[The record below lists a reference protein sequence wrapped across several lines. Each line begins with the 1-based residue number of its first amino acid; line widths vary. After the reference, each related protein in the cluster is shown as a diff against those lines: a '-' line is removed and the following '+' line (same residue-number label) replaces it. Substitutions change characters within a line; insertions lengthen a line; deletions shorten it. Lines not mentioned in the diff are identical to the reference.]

1 MATDSLDF
9 GELRKIGISGQCFE
23 ELIRNLG
30 VKQFNSVGWTGA
42 GPDGG
47 KDAIFSDPLSGDKIK
62 WLVSCKHTTG
72 NVSESDL
79 PANISNKLLQN
90 GCDGFLLAT
99 SSGLTVGAKSMI
111 DGFDGQD
118 IGGYRIRTAIWDRA
132 KLIELLTK
140 PENRDLL
147 LTYFPKTG
155 RALASFDQ
163 LESTNLLEVVKA
175 IAGDKPQLAFE
186 LVSELVRQ
194 FNGKPIAIALTDY
207 ALGFMELSFAEV
219 YGLLYD
225 VATQTKLGVGC
236 VYQINEMVLQKSDE
250 NGFDGALANEF
261 DDNVLLSEAYLENI
275 NIWRTQ
281 DDLHFEGHVSI
292 STNIGLSG
300 IGSVSGLLEET
311 DLILSNI
318 IIDSDSFLRADEQ
331 DKPFDLKLL

>member
-1 MATDSLDF
+1 MVKDSLDF

-30 VKQFNSVGWTGA
+30 VKQFNCVGWTGA

-47 KDAIFSDPLSGDKIK
+47 KDLIFSDSVIGNQTK

-99 SSGLTVGAKSMI
+99 SSGLTVGAKNMI

-118 IGGYRIRTAIWDRA
+118 IGLSKICTAIWDRA

-155 RALASFDQ
+155 RELASFDQ
-163 LESTNLLEVVKA
+163 LESTNLLEIVKA

-186 LVSELVRQ
+186 LVSELIRH

-207 ALGFMELSFAEV
+207 ALGFMELSYCEV

-225 VATQTKLGVGC
+225 VATQTKLSIGC
-236 VYQINEMVLQKSDE
+236 VYQINDLIFQKSGE
-250 NGFDGALANEF
+250 NGFDEALASEF

-275 NIWRTQ
+275 SIWRTQ
-281 DDLHFEGHVSI
+281 DDLHFEGQVSI
-292 STNIGLSG
+292 STNIGMSG
-300 IGSVSGLLEET
+300 IGSVSGLIEEN
-311 DLILSNI
+311 DLNLSDI
-318 IIDSDSFLRADEQ
+318 SIDSNTFLQADELDQ
-331 DKPFDLKLL
+331 PFVP